1 MYCKAFHPLEKK
13 DVYFDHHD
21 DCTSHQD
28 IGKECTFYKKASL
41 LMKEKKIKKEK
52 ITLINLIKFFL

>member
-13 DVYFDHHD
+13 DVYFDNHD

-41 LMKEKKIKKEK
+41 LMKEKKD
-52 ITLINLIKFFL
+52 